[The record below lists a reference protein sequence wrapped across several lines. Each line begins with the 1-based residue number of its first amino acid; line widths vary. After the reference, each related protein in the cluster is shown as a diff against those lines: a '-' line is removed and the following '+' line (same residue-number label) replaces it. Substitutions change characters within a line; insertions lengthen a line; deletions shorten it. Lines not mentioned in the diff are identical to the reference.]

1 MSKTNK
7 ELYEDISKI
16 FVEHGICSTD
26 FAKLTELYR
35 RTEME
40 GMVTEKRVIDE
51 VINRFEKCRNMVDF
65 NYALNEYIRDFGV
78 SYE

>member
-1 MSKTNK
+1 MKWRKMMSKINFQDWFEELK
-7 ELYEDISKI
+7 EYIIKE
-16 FVEHGICSTD
+16 
-26 FAKLTELYR
+26 
-35 RTEME
+35 
-40 GMVTEKRVIDE
+40 TEKRVIDE